1 MFLNRT
7 VSIIDIKYWMD
18 IYIEWILKKSDTAI

>member
-1 MFLNRT
+1 
-7 VSIIDIKYWMD
+7 MD